1 MGLMDIFR
9 RSSRAGDQPPSETRS
24 SGAGYTAEIMAAR
37 ESWIAGTRGVAEL
50 SATVQGCV
58 TLWEGA
64 LAAADIEGTDTLRR
78 ADMAIVARS
87 VALRGE
93 FVGLLDGE
101 RIVPCVDWELS
112 TRNGRPRAYRLTIPE
127 AGGGYTR
134 TALAPEVIH
143 LRIGSDPAAPWTG
156 TPPLTRAR
164 LTAGMLQAVE
174 MSLSEAFEHMPLGSQ
189 IIPFPESPE
198 VDLETLGRG
207 FRGKR
212 GRVMLRESVQVSAA
226 GGPAP
231 AQDWRPQDT
240 TPDLQKAMTKE
251 TLEAARHSILAS
263 FGVLPALFDRQA
275 QGPLVREAQRHLA
288 TWQLQPICA
297 LLAEELGDKTG
308 SEVSI
313 DVLRPLQAFD
323 AGGRARALN
332 GVVEA
337 MAKGKEAGLLPG
349 EINDAMRLV
358 DWE

>member
-1 MGLMDIFR
+1 MGLLDLFR
-9 RSSRAGDQPPSETRS
+9 RRQPEPERRA
-24 SGAGYTAEIMAAR
+24 SGAGYTAEVMAAR

-50 SATVQGCV
+50 SATTQACV
-58 TLWEGA
+58 SLWEGA
-64 LAAADIEGTDTLRR
+64 LAAADVDGTDLVRR

-93 FVGLLDGE
+93 YVGLIEGE
-101 RIVPCVDWELS
+101 RIVPAVDWELS

-134 TALAPEVIH
+134 TALAPEVVH
-143 LRIGSDPAAPWTG
+143 LRIGADPAAPWTG

-174 MSLSEAFEHMPLGSQ
+174 EALSEAYQHMPLGSQ
-189 IIPFPESPE
+189 IVPFPESPE

-231 AQDWRPQDT
+231 AQDWKPQDT
-240 TPDLQKAMTKE
+240 TPDLQKAMPRE
-251 TLEAARHSILAS
+251 TLEAARGAILGA
-263 FGVLPALFDRQA
+263 FGVLPSLFDRAA

-288 TWQLQPICA
+288 TWQLQPIAA
-297 LLAEELGDKTG
+297 LLAEELSDKTG
-308 SEVSI
+308 ADVSI
-313 DVLRPLQAFD
+313 DVLRPLQAYD
-323 AGGRARALN
+323 AGGRARAMN